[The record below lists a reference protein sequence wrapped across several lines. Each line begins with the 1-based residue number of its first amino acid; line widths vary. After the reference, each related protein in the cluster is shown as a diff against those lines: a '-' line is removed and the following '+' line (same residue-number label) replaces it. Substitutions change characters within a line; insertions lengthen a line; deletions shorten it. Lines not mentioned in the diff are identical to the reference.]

1 MAEEEE
7 WLLAAEAVRLLKQVF
22 NSEHAAKIAIC
33 KRAHSGLVRA
43 SAQRLVIDDKTRDN
57 VEVPKEFWWAEGGDT
72 LKQDWAIGDF
82 NTWIGLDKVSGNPHL
97 SAGKIQ
103 IKAFAVK
110 FAQRYPRGSRRQM
123 LQLTQSVAEGIKV
136 LQLPP
141 SIFDRIEQ
149 LNELKRTF
157 QGLPAM
163 FAGANALKMFEP
175 PLAYTEAMKALTTL
189 PPAYAEAM
197 KALTTLPPTH
207 AEAIKAIKAFKI
219 DPLSPAA
226 LLLGRGYP

>member
-110 FAQRYPRGSRRQM
+110 FVQRYPRGSRRQM

-136 LQLPP
+136 LQVAAQH
-141 SIFDRIEQ
+141 FRQDRTTQRTQADLSGATGNVRRRQRFEDVRAAPG
-149 LNELKRTF
+149 LHRGNEGSHHAAPGLCRGNEGPHHTAPNPCRGNKGNQGF
-157 QGLPAM
+157 Q
-163 FAGANALKMFEP
+163 
-175 PLAYTEAMKALTTL
+175 
-189 PPAYAEAM
+189 
-197 KALTTLPPTH
+197 
-207 AEAIKAIKAFKI
+207 
-219 DPLSPAA
+219 D
-226 LLLGRGYP
+226 